1 MHVQLHPTLC
11 NPTDYSLLYT
21 SVHGIFQASI
31 LEWVAISSFRGSS
44 RPRDQTCIS
53 GVSCIAGRFFT
64 AEPQGKPRKFWYSPI
79 ILNSFL
85 QFSSFQS
92 LSHVWLFATP
102 WIVDNEAP
110 LSIGFSRQVYWSGLP
125 FPTPGDLPD
134 PGIKPKSSEL
144 QADSLP
150 SDPPGKPDCML
161 VQCLSKLL
169 CLTNK
174 FNWENDLLSI

>member
-1 MHVQLHPTLC
+1 MCAQSCPTLC
-11 NPTDYSLLYT
+11 NTMDYSPPGS

-85 QFSSFQS
+85 QFSSFQL
-92 LSHVWLFATP
+92 LSHVRLFATP
-102 WIVDNEAP
+102 WITARQASLSITNFLSSLKAMSIQSVMPSNHLSPCCPLLLLPPIP
-110 LSIGFSRQVYWSGLP
+110 LSIRVFSNESTLCMRWLKYWS
-125 FPTPGDLPD
+125 FSFS
-134 PGIKPKSSEL
+134 IS
-144 QADSLP
+144 P
-150 SDPPGKPDCML
+150 S
-161 VQCLSKLL
+161 
-169 CLTNK
+169 
-174 FNWENDLLSI
+174 